1 MRSLQNPIDW
11 GKVGLESLRNCPVCH
26 LAIAVAMPQ
35 ELWHCLPLL
44 EEYEELRLGRMRVAL
59 AVQQGAVVVLYECGI
74 GKVNSAIN
82 TQRIIDIFHP
92 EQILNVG
99 VCGALAPSLRVGDLV
114 QGVEFAY
121 HDVWCGE
128 GNAFGQVQGLPPRF
142 NAEGLLSDYLRESDY
157 AIRAGLMCTGEY
169 FVPESVEVER
179 IRRNFPEVLTVDME
193 SAAIAQT
200 CHMLGTNFTA
210 LRVVS
215 DTPGREAD
223 HQRQYREFWADSA
236 EERFSQIVE
245 ILFNYL
251 EDRNP
256 EQWTK

>member
-1 MRSLQNPIDW
+1 MPSEKYPIGW
-11 GKVGLESLRNCPVCH
+11 GALE
-26 LAIAVAMPQ
+26 LARMGKLPTCRLALAVAMPQ
-35 ELWHCLPLL
+35 EFRHCLPLL
-44 EEYEELRLGRMRVAL
+44 EEYEELHLGRMRVVVAM
-59 AVQQGAVVVLYECGI
+59 QQGAVVVLYECGI

-99 VCGALAPSLRVGDLV
+99 VCGALDPSLRVGDLV
-114 QGVEFAY
+114 LGIEFAY

-142 NAEGLLSDYLRESDY
+142 DAEGLLSDYLRESDY

-200 CHMLGTNFTA
+200 CHMLGTSFTA